1 MNAQF
6 ALNLPKQTAIDAT
19 EDDEKIVVKSGN
31 AKLVITKENLL
42 HDLL

>member
-19 EDDEKIVVKSGN
+19 EDDEKIVVKKAEMQN
-31 AKLVITKENLL
+31 WLL
-42 HDLL
+42 PKRTLL